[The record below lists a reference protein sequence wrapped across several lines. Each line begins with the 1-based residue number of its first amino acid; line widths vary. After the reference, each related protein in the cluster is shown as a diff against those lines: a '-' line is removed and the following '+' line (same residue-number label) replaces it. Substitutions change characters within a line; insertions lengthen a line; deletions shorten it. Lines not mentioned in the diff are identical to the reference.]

1 MSSYVGAMDAPRMQL
16 DAIPEPP
23 AAAWLG
29 LVQRRVT
36 DGLADLLALPDE
48 AGIDPRWTLALEE
61 ARAFALRPAKR
72 LRPALVLLGH
82 GLARPDGPVADGLWR
97 FAASVELLHTFL
109 LIHDDVADAAD
120 TRRGGP
126 ALHHRL
132 GAGRRG
138 ADLAIVVGD
147 HLFARAVEGMLTSC
161 VPHAAEALRYYLRVC
176 RLTAA
181 GQYLDL
187 AQSGA
192 SLGDVTLFQ
201 TLKVALLKTARY
213 GFAAPL
219 VSGALLGGAN
229 PGLEATL
236 ERAGRQ
242 MGIAFQLRD
251 DLLGLFG
258 ASEHTGKPTGDLAAG
273 KPTFPVVAAYV
284 RAPAAVRRELDRLW
298 GADDETARVRVLDL
312 VEVHGGRAATERAIE
327 RASRAARRTLRRLP
341 SGTGCRALLDE
352 LIDNLADRTA

>member
-1 MSSYVGAMDAPRMQL
+1 MQL
-16 DAIPEPP
+16 DSIPEPP

-36 DGLADLLALPDE
+36 DHLTDLLALPDE
-48 AGIDPRWTLALEE
+48 AGLDPRWTLALDEV
-61 ARAFALRPAKR
+61 RAFALRPAKR

-82 GLARPDGPVADGLWR
+82 GLARPDGPVVDGVWR

-109 LIHDDVADAAD
+109 LIHDDVADVAD

-132 GAGRRG
+132 GEGRRG
-138 ADLAIVVGD
+138 GDLAIVVGD
-147 HLFARAVEGMLTSC
+147 HLFARAIEGMLTSRI
-161 VPHAAEALRYYLRVC
+161 PRAAEALRYYLRVC
-176 RLTAA
+176 RLTAV
-181 GQYLDL
+181 GQFLDL

-192 SLGDVTLFQ
+192 ALSDVTLFQ

-219 VSGALLGGAN
+219 VSGALLGGAD
-229 PGLEATL
+229 PGLEAML

-258 ASEHTGKPTGDLAAG
+258 SSARTGKPTGDLAAG
-273 KPTFPVVAAYV
+273 KPTFPIIAAYV
-284 RAPAAVRRELDRLW
+284 RAPVAVRHELDALW
-298 GADDETARVRVLDL
+298 SAGAHDETARVRVLEL
-312 VEVHGGRAATERAIE
+312 VELHGGRAAAERAIE

-341 SGTGCRALLDE
+341 PTTGCRALLDE
-352 LIDNLADRTA
+352 LIDDLAERTA